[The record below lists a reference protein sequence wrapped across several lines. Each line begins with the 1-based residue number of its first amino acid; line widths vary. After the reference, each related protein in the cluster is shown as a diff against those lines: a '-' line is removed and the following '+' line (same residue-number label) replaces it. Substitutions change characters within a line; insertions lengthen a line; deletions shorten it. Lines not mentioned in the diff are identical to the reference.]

1 MSWFLSHGIKIF
13 LIFIIAFAIG
23 KFGDKIIEKIVKE
36 KVKDRAKGISK
47 RQKTLIVVFSDVF
60 HVIIWLIAIMMAL
73 FEFGIN
79 IGPFLAGAGIIGVV
93 LGLGAQYIIRD
104 FLAGFFIILENQYR
118 IGDVVCL
125 GETCGAVENIT
136 LRKTTLRDLDGIVHH
151 ISNGEIK
158 KASNLS
164 KSFSRVNLNIGV
176 SYNEDLEK
184 VINVLNGVGQEMVE
198 DSEWKDFL
206 VEESLT
212 KSVAPKVLGVD
223 DFTDSG
229 VIIKMVGST
238 KPQKQWDVAREL
250 RKRIKIAFDKEGI
263 RMASSKSK

>member
-1 MSWFLSHGIKIF
+1 MLPHIIRIIVILAVAF
-13 LIFIIAFAIG
+13 LIT
-23 KFGDKIIEKIVKE
+23 KFGRKIIEKIVKE
-36 KVKDRAKGISK
+36 KVKDRARGISK
-47 RQKTLIVVFSDVF
+47 RQKTLIVVFNDIFYV
-60 HVIIWLIAIMMAL
+60 VIWLVAIMMVL

-79 IGPFLAGAGIIGVV
+79 VGPLLAGAGIIGVMF
-93 LGLGAQYIIRD
+93 GFGAQYIIRD
-104 FLAGFFIILENQYR
+104 FLVGFFIILENQYR

-125 GETCGAVENIT
+125 GETCGTVENIT

-151 ISNGEIK
+151 VPNGEIK

-184 VINVLNGVGQEMVE
+184 VINILNGVGEALA
-198 DSEWKDFL
+198 SEPKWKDFF

-212 KSVAPKVLGVD
+212 KSIAPKALGVD

-229 VIIKMVGST
+229 MIIKMVGST
-238 KPQKQWDVAREL
+238 KAHKQWDVAREL

-263 RMASSKSK
+263 RMVSSKSK